1 MCGITGFV
9 TPNKYSINDLINMSS
24 LINHRGP
31 DDSNFYE
38 YKLRNFS
45 VMHNRLSIIDLNDTG
60 SQPMISK
67 NGNVLVY
74 NGEIYNFIDL
84 KKDLIKNY
92 KVKFSGTSDTEI
104 LINLIEIY
112 GFEKSLEKIN
122 GMFVFC
128 YFDKKNEKLF
138 FCKR

>member
-38 YKLRNFS
+38 YKLRNFT

-74 NGEIYNFIDL
+74 NGEIYNFIAL
-84 KKDLIKNY
+84 KNDLI
-92 KVKFSGTSDTEI
+92 
-104 LINLIEIY
+104 
-112 GFEKSLEKIN
+112 
-122 GMFVFC
+122 
-128 YFDKKNEKLF
+128 
-138 FCKR
+138 